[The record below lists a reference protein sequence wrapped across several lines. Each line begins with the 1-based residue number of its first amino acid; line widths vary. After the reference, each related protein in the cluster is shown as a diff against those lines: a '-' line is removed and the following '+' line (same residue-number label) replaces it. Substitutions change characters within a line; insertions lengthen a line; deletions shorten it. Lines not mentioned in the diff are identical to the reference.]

1 MKSSFPLFLGLLT
14 VIASRAL
21 GMQYDTAASR
31 KWYED
36 NLKPMAGGGGYH
48 RNVDRHTKQYK
59 WEKGGDCS
67 HYFLGGQIAANP
79 HMTMLSNTNLADVC
93 LDGVWQV
100 CRRRLAEGHEFLKFL
115 ARRHSTSKIS
125 SNRRRFASPVRPSV
139 ARARVSAVC
148 G

>member
-59 WEKGGDCS
+59 WEKGSDCS

-79 HMTMLSNTNLADVC
+79 RLKYLFKKWAKGSENRPGCNKLPRYKDRLPRVERMLNGFKRLGYDV
-93 LDGVWQV
+93 DARSPHSG
-100 CRRRLAEGHEFLKFL
+100 RLG
-115 ARRHSTSKIS
+115 
-125 SNRRRFASPVRPSV
+125 ASRLRVGQASV
-139 ARARVSAVC
+139 FN
-148 G
+148 